1 MTIPTP
7 KTIANQATKRYVSP
21 AITLDRPSKKTLN
34 KDECL
39 AFKLRSV
46 PTEENSTTYELTVG
60 FFKTGTPEEFLLF
73 LQNLRKVFVGQNVTT
88 GPNRYA
94 IVRRLLQGDA
104 LAAFNR
110 AALAHGTETMEHF
123 KSSIEDLKC
132 HVFPRK
138 ALANQKRYMRQ
149 FLRKP
154 REMNVREFI
163 TRLVEMNEWLEEF
176 PPANGNNKLPMD
188 ELMDI
193 AEYAVPAAWHRV
205 MIMHNFDSTIHS
217 PQEFIEFCERIEFA
231 EGTDKAVAKPPT
243 DSKNGKGGQFR
254 AKSSERG
261 ITKNNPPRKR
271 SLKWCEY
278 HQTESHD
285 TGECKVIL
293 AQAKRMRGQWEA
305 SKSGDTNAVRNG
317 FKKDPMKLN
326 KEKLNDLK
334 KDGYNSELRDLIRK
348 TVNEALKVEK
358 DKASLSESNNYE
370 EGKEQYNIENFANI
384 NLSDSDEELDT
395 DLK

>member
-1 MTIPTP
+1 MTGTMTIPTP

-21 AITLDRPSKKTLN
+21 AITLDGPSKKTLN

-138 ALANQKRYMRQ
+138 ALANQKRYMR
-149 FLRKP
+149 
-154 REMNVREFI
+154 
-163 TRLVEMNEWLEEF
+163 
-176 PPANGNNKLPMD
+176 
-188 ELMDI
+188 
-193 AEYAVPAAWHRV
+193 
-205 MIMHNFDSTIHS
+205 
-217 PQEFIEFCERIEFA
+217 
-231 EGTDKAVAKPPT
+231 
-243 DSKNGKGGQFR
+243 
-254 AKSSERG
+254 
-261 ITKNNPPRKR
+261 
-271 SLKWCEY
+271 
-278 HQTESHD
+278 
-285 TGECKVIL
+285 
-293 AQAKRMRGQWEA
+293 
-305 SKSGDTNAVRNG
+305 
-317 FKKDPMKLN
+317 
-326 KEKLNDLK
+326 
-334 KDGYNSELRDLIRK
+334 
-348 TVNEALKVEK
+348 
-358 DKASLSESNNYE
+358 
-370 EGKEQYNIENFANI
+370 
-384 NLSDSDEELDT
+384 
-395 DLK
+395 